1 MNTDELAFVNRQLAG
16 MLKAGVPME
25 VGLKKITE
33 SMTGSK
39 LKAQLEELG
48 SRLERGQLV
57 DKAVVGLDLPE
68 TYKRLLALG
77 QASQS
82 MPKVLICVADYYERI
97 GTLATRLKGLAIYPM
112 LILVCGLIVSG
123 LMAYLSTVLKDDL
136 VSITQTDVG
145 NYNGHHPIYEVYG
158 SAWFSVFPMCVFA
171 LGLCLYG
178 LILRSQKMRK
188 YFSWKIPMLRDAA
201 LAQYASLSEVLLNS
215 GATLPEVMGM
225 VSKLETGSE
234 MESDMKNIEQ
244 RLSEGMASYEA
255 AARECRTIPGFF
267 NWIVA
272 QAGEDVADGFSH
284 ASSIYS
290 GRAENKMQAF
300 LHCFL
305 PVNIILMGILLLGFS
320 LPHFAILVD
329 LLRMVDQFGM

>member
-16 MLKAGVPME
+16 MLKSGIPME

-39 LKAQLEELG
+39 LKAELDELG
-48 SRLERGQLV
+48 SRLEKGQLV

-68 TYKRLLALG
+68 TYKRLLVLG

-97 GTLATRLKGLAIYPM
+97 GTLATRLKGLAVYPM

-123 LMAYLSTVLKDDL
+123 LMAYLSVILKNDL
-136 VSITQTDVG
+136 VSITQTAEGDVDRG
-145 NYNGHHPIYEVYG
+145 PWFSIYG
-158 SAWFSVFPMCVFA
+158 SVWFSVFPMCVFSV
-171 LGLCLYG
+171 GLCLYSF
-178 LILRSQKMRK
+178 ILRSQKMRK

-201 LAQYASLSEVLLNS
+201 LAQYASLTEVLLNS
-215 GATLPEVMGM
+215 GAPLPEVMGM
-225 VSKLETGSE
+225 VSKLENGSA
-234 MESDMKNIEQ
+234 MEADLKKIEQ
-244 RLSEGMASYEA
+244 SLSEGQASYEA
-255 AARECRTIPGFF
+255 ASSGCKTIPGFF

-272 QAGEDVADGFSH
+272 QADEDVAAGFSH

-305 PVNIILMGILLLGFS
+305 PVNILLIGILLLGFC
-320 LPHFAILVD
+320 LPHLAILTD
-329 LLRMVDQFGM
+329 LLRMIDQFGMY

>member
-1 MNTDELAFVNRQLAG
+1 MNNDELAFVNRQLAG
-16 MLKAGVPME
+16 MLKAGIPME
-25 VGLKKITE
+25 AGLKKITA
-33 SMTGSK
+33 SMTDSK
-39 LKAQLEELG
+39 LKVQLDELG

-57 DKAVVGLDLPE
+57 DKAVVDLDLPE
-68 TYKRLLALG
+68 TYKRLLVLG

-97 GTLATRLKGLAIYPM
+97 GTLATRLRGLAVYPM

-123 LMAYLSTVLKDDL
+123 LMAYLSVALKDDL
-136 VSITQTDVG
+136 ASITLSGTDFSG
-145 NYNGHHPIYEVYG
+145 SRGEWFSVYS
-158 SAWFSVFPMCVFA
+158 SAWFSIFPICVFA
-171 LGLCLYG
+171 VGLGVYV
-178 LILRSQKMRK
+178 LIMRSQKMRK
-188 YFSWKIPMLRDAA
+188 YFSWKIPMLRDAT
-201 LAQYASLSEVLLNS
+201 LAQYASLTEVLLKS

-234 MESDMKNIEQ
+234 MESDIKKIEQ
-244 RLSEGMASYEA
+244 RLSVGQASYEA
-255 AARECRTIPGFF
+255 AARECKTIPNFF

-272 QAGEDVADGFSH
+272 QAGEDVANGFSH

-305 PVNIILMGILLLGFS
+305 PVNILLMGIMLFGFF
-320 LPHFAILVD
+320 LPQVLVLSD
-329 LLRMVDQFGM
+329 LLMMIDQFGM